1 MYNSSHCYYDSN
13 SSLYEI
19 SSFWKN
25 IPGSPLRTNEEDNE
39 IPQRNAISELTPT
52 IVLIPTKVASR
63 RPKPPIEIGIVE
75 ITATDG
81 VTKAIAKAM
90 LKPPRAYATTIGTD
104 KVKS

>member
-1 MYNSSHCYYDSN
+1 M
-13 SSLYEI
+13 
-19 SSFWKN
+19 
-25 IPGSPLRTNEEDNE
+25 PLRTKEEDNE

-81 VTKAIAKAM
+81 VTNAIAKAM
-90 LKPPRAYATTIGTD
+90 SNPPRAYATIIGTD
-104 KVKS
+104 RVNS